1 MLRSLKY
8 YLFQFLIVSFMAA
21 GLSSCGNMGAQPT
34 QTLSPLQ
41 DAYAVRD
48 SIVIAKKAL
57 NDARSLGK
65 ISKAAYD
72 TSWATTEDADK
83 IVTTQI
89 KSAHNGMVVKSELD
103 TAKAKVSEAKGVL
116 Q

>member
-1 MLRSLKY
+1 MKY
-8 YLFQFLIVSFMAA
+8 FFQFLIVSFMAA

-72 TSWATTEDADK
+72 SSWKTADDADK
-83 IVTTQI
+83 IVTDQI
-89 KSAHNGMVVKSELD
+89 KSAHNGMVVKSELT
-103 TAKAKVSEAKGVL
+103 TAKAKVNEATAVL
-116 Q
+116 K